1 MSSSRPRDHFFR
13 KPDPMTNPEGR
24 LAALLEQIT
33 GGRSAE
39 ALPELDQLLSQQP
52 EHPAL
57 LGLKAEA
64 LRLTGSFVEAVA
76 VFKQAAEKGAGVRNW
91 LAAGVLLAAMRSTD
105 DALQCLLKAQEEV
118 PDSDEVL
125 DALITTY
132 FNANRQQEGIEFARR
147 QLTVSSN
154 PRLLTHAALLLQS
167 NDLYAESSGAFKKII
182 ELAPED
188 PAVVGAALVPARFT
202 CEWEWVEALQQKIGA
217 WYDQGVFDAP
227 QEYPLTH
234 LTWCPDE
241 ARNLGVTQA
250 YVKRMVPAAEPL
262 PVQAVAPRQGRRI
275 RVGYVSCDFRNHATM
290 HLMAGLFESHD
301 RDRFEVFAY
310 DYSAFDISE
319 YRQRFINGC
328 EHLVAI
334 HSMSDQQAAER
345 IAADQLDIL
354 FDLKLYTG
362 GGRPGIMAYRP
373 APLQVAYLGYPG
385 SAANN
390 DIDYIVSDRFVT
402 PDSSTP
408 FYPEAFCRLPHTYQC
423 NDRKRSAAAQPAN
436 RGAHGLP
443 DDKVVFGAF
452 NQSYKIDRTSF
463 TVWLRVLAEV
473 PDSVLW
479 LLGQCDEAIANLTHY
494 AQLAGVD
501 PQRLIFAPFAAPQD
515 HLARLQLADAVLDT
529 LVCNGHTTTS
539 DALWASVPVIT
550 SRGKHFSSRVSESL
564 LNAMELPELVGVDHD
579 DMVRIA
585 RRIGTDAGYRAAL
598 RTKVAANRLTT
609 PLFDTLRFTRN
620 FETAIEMM
628 TRQHRRG
635 EKGAHIDV
643 PDCGPVEPPSIDQA
657 KVEAVA
663 TPLQETYPACPLCQ
677 GSSEAVGFANC
688 TGHELWH
695 AALPPSLEW
704 MKCASC
710 GHVHTRHHWTSAGAT
725 EVARKADANRLVI
738 AADNYDARRT
748 AWAPVVDKVVNVL
761 GGYRT
766 VLGSSR
772 QPTWVDARCGDGSL
786 LMLAADYGFASAG
799 LDARQEPVAR
809 IRQLG
814 FNAVHE
820 DFMVHLFDAT
830 FDVISMMDML
840 EHVAYPREALLKAA
854 QLLRPGGVLV
864 LGLPDLNSSSWKVMD
879 AAGTNPYWQE
889 LENFHHFSR
898 ERLIALLA
906 ECHFEVVD
914 MAIPNRYRA
923 HMELYA
929 RRK

>member
-1 MSSSRPRDHFFR
+1 
-13 KPDPMTNPEGR
+13 MTNQEER

-39 ALPELDQLLSQQP
+39 ALPELDLLLTQQP
-52 EHPAL
+52 ENPSL

-64 LRLTGSFVEAVA
+64 LRLTGRFVEAVE
-76 VFKQAAEKGAGVRNW
+76 VFKQAAERGAGVRNW

-105 DALQCLLKAQEEV
+105 DALQCLLKANQET

-132 FNANRQQEGIEFARR
+132 FNANRQHEGIEFARH
-147 QLTVSSN
+147 QLTVSAN

-167 NDLYAESSGAFKKII
+167 NDLYTESSSAFKKII

-202 CEWEWVEALQQKIGA
+202 CEWEWVETLQQKIGA
-217 WYDQGVFDAP
+217 WYDQGAFDAP

-234 LTWCPDE
+234 LTWCTDE

-250 YVKRMVPAAEPL
+250 YVKRMVTATEPL
-262 PVQAVAPRQGRRI
+262 PAQIVTPGQRKRI
-275 RVGYVSCDFRNHATM
+275 RVGYISCDFRNHATM
-290 HLMAGLFESHD
+290 HLMAGVFESHD

-319 YRQRFINGC
+319 YRQRFINAT

-334 HSMSDQQAAER
+334 HAMSDQQAAER
-345 IAADQLDIL
+345 ICADQLDIL

-385 SAANN
+385 SAANS
-390 DIDYIVSDRFVT
+390 DIDYIISDRFVT

-423 NDRKRSAAAQPAN
+423 NDRKRSAAAQPTN
-436 RGAHGLP
+436 RAAHGLP

-463 TVWLRVLAEV
+463 NVWMSVLAEV

-479 LLGQCDEAIANLTHY
+479 LLGQCDEAITNLTHY
-494 AQLAGVD
+494 SQLAGID

-564 LNAMELPELVGVDHD
+564 LNAMELPELVGTDHE

-585 RRIGTDAGYRAAL
+585 KHIGTNAEYRTAL
-598 RTKVAANRLTT
+598 RAKVAANRLTT

-628 TRQHRRG
+628 TQQHRRG
-635 EKGAHIDV
+635 VKGSHIDV
-643 PDCGPVEPPSIDQA
+643 PDGGPIEPANIDQA
-657 KVEAVA
+657 QTAID
-663 TPLQETYPACPLCQ
+663 TMPLQETYLVCPLCQ
-677 GSSEAVGFANC
+677 STSETLGFANC
-688 TGHELWH
+688 TGHALWH
-695 AALPPSLEW
+695 AALPPTLEW

-710 GHVHTRHHWTSAGAT
+710 GHVYTRQYWTSAGLA
-725 EVARKADANRLVI
+725 EVTRKADANRLVI
-738 AADNYDARRT
+738 AADSHDAQRT
-748 AWAPVVDKVVNVL
+748 AWAPVVERVVKLL
-761 GGYRT
+761 GGYRA
-766 VLGSSR
+766 VLGSDH

-786 LMLAADYGFASAG
+786 LMLAADNGFASAG
-799 LDARQEPVAR
+799 LDVRLEPVTR

-814 FNAVHE
+814 FNAVNQ
-820 DFMVHLFDAT
+820 DFMTHLFDST

-840 EHVAYPREALLKAA
+840 EHVAYPQDALRKAA
-854 QLLRPGGVLV
+854 QLLRPGGILV
-864 LGLPDLNSSSWKVMD
+864 LGLPDLSASSWKSMD
-879 AAGTNPYWQE
+879 ANGTNPYWQE
-889 LENFHHFSR
+889 LESYHHFTR
-898 ERLIALLA
+898 KRLIDLLV
-906 ECHFEVVD
+906 ECDFEVID
-914 MAIPNRYRA
+914 LAISNRYRA
-923 HMELYA
+923 YMELYA
-929 RRK
+929 QRK